1 MKHDFF
7 LKTTIN
13 LAGESKCVSRQ
24 VGALIVHDNRIIST
38 GYNGTPEGHV
48 NCNQVFD
55 KNNFIR
61 EEHHKFS
68 EQQEI
73 HAEQNAIC
81 FAAKHGIST
90 NNATLYC
97 SLEPCDT
104 CLKVI
109 IACGIKKIYYLNDY
123 DLTDKNNPLRKTITI
138 EKISNEEIDKF
149 IEAINELKH

>member
-7 LKTTIN
+7 LKTTVN
-13 LAGESKCVSRQ
+13 LASESKCVSRQ

-48 NCNQVFD
+48 NCNQIFD
-55 KNNFIR
+55 KNNFNR

-90 NNATLYC
+90 NDAIMYS
-97 SLEPCDT
+97 SLEPCNN
-104 CLKVI
+104 CLKLI
-109 IACGIKKIYYLNDY
+109 KACGIKKVYYLNDY
-123 DLTDKNNPLRKTITI
+123 DLADKDNPLRKTINI
-138 EKISNEEIDKF
+138 EKISNEEMEKYIN
-149 IEAINELKH
+149 AIKNL